1 LSGMRVELAT
11 LRVRAT
17 GGGVVMTGRPE
28 ELSGRWVKEGDPILL
43 LGQPDSV
50 ELRIGL
56 TGAGASQVRPGQQ
69 VRLIAH
75 ADPGARLA
83 ARVLS
88 TSAAATRDS
97 AGSLEARVRTAAG
110 AAWRPGMTG
119 DASVI
124 LRRSNLWGSLW
135 WALRRRIRSDILL

>member
-1 LSGMRVELAT
+1 MLAELAT
-11 LRVRAT
+11 LRVRAI
-17 GGGVVMTGRPE
+17 GSGIVMTERPE
-28 ELSGRWVKEGDPILL
+28 ELSGRWVKEGEPMLL

-56 TGAGASQVRPGQQ
+56 RGAGASQVRPGQQ

-75 ADPGARLA
+75 ADPAVRLSARI
-83 ARVLS
+83 LS
-88 TSAAATRDS
+88 ISMAATRDS
-97 AGSLEARVRTAAG
+97 AGSLEARVRTTAG

-119 DASVI
+119 EASVT

>member
-1 LSGMRVELAT
+1 
-11 LRVRAT
+11 
-17 GGGVVMTGRPE
+17 MTERPE
-28 ELSGRWVKEGDPILL
+28 ELTGRWVKEGDPMLL

-50 ELRIGL
+50 ELQIGL
-56 TGAGASQVRPGQQ
+56 RGAGASEVRPGQP

-83 ARVLS
+83 TRILS
-88 TSAAATRDS
+88 VSAAAARDS

-119 DASVI
+119 EASVT